1 MVGEQ
6 DGMEP
11 ACELPQLTQGVVE
24 LRGRLCQ
31 QLVRLLGCGPELRA
45 GDAQRQRECHQALL
59 CAVVEVS
66 LELPPLLVACAYQP
80 SARAPQVF
88 ARLRACDRQRHELA
102 ERAQARFT
110 VRRQYRRAR
119 DGDRAPQEPR
129 DGDRRRHGRA
139 VADALHHLRRLAGQ

>member
-1 MVGEQ
+1 GEAPVGYLELDRHRCALGEPLQRRSQAVVGEQ

-45 GDAQRQRECHQALL
+45 GDAQRQRERHQALL

-80 SARAPQVF
+80 SP
-88 ARLRACDRQRHELA
+88 
-102 ERAQARFT
+102 
-110 VRRQYRRAR
+110 
-119 DGDRAPQEPR
+119 
-129 DGDRRRHGRA
+129 
-139 VADALHHLRRLAGQ
+139 